1 MHLASGDIN
10 AEYGVL
16 PEGQDASVDA
26 TVQLMSE
33 MAKGKWGARS
43 PKVRA
48 LAINIINKANVPD
61 KDYFGMVDAIH
72 NYVRDE
78 IRYVKDVVG
87 QETLSYPEETL
98 FNSKAEDC
106 LAAGT
111 RLLTPKGYKNV
122 EDIRV
127 GDTIQGKN
135 GWTKVLK
142 FWDKG
147 VLPTWKI
154 HLSNGAYF
162 QATADHKCFLLDGS
176 EKKVSELR
184 AKDALLGPA
193 TIELPERT
201 AFLSDDD
208 FYFVGLYLADG
219 WSSGNKTCISGK
231 DGFAKEA
238 QKHWVKAWAEA
249 KGWPVTWHPRYITVY
264 IPKTHELFELLHDG
278 RLAPEKAVPDIILAN
293 LTSAKTRRLRE
304 GLFADFHDPV
314 LSKRAIGAELLRKKN
329 KTKMTCGGGCYS
341 TTSHDL
347 AKQVR
352 LLLRFEGFSVSDSL
366 VVEHGGLG
374 SHPVHRI
381 YPRFFR
387 DKPAKV
393 EEIVESGVAHVYDLQ
408 TADQGIFL
416 PDADVVVHNCDGKS
430 IAEMALLGSIG
441 IRSYPVVIGLIPN
454 HFSHVYIHVEIP
466 PGKGRYAGQTIA
478 ADPIMREWSLGTA
491 APDARVK
498 AKRVYPHL
506 AGLGTMSING
516 YASGPAYF
524 SPQDELEAA
533 QVKRVMKSRYVD
545 TGSRGEV
552 VNTKRLNQWGDEL
565 DDMFNRNA
573 SISPMQAAPSYD
585 LYNRGPVT
593 NHAEKQLTS
602 YLHRAVPSKRI
613 SAPMSEHQRGKNFVT
628 IQDRNAPKRK
638 TPVAPSVGEL
648 LGLADYLNELSGEAA
663 AAGRQHLVSGKHDPI
678 HRVAAAVALTK
689 QRAARAS
696 GRVVRA
702 EQNAG
707 FLFGLGAFAAK
718 KQPSPGF
725 WGGVTPGPWPMPAP
739 HVELSR
745 AKAIEKLAH
754 QISAQADQ
762 LAKLCVGY
770 SPIRRNHFDG
780 LLGALEHLNYNLSA
794 VDTVAQLAPE
804 DHPAD
809 DAQVKVDTLAM
820 VLSSPT
826 FREASIYKATPATPN
841 APKSPIVGVLPEG
854 AVVRDQKGRVTYS
867 DDGSDDLEGGL
878 GRWGGF
884 RRVTQAVKKVATAPA
899 KAIERAQAKV
909 KETAKNPK
917 FRKLALGVATGGAS
931 LLTKKTID
939 LAKKVAHDK
948 RLRNIALGIATG
960 GASLLTKSTVDMAR
974 GAMGK
979 KKKGGGEA
987 AAPADESVMTPD
999 STTPPVSDPP
1009 EDQSIIPGPGES
1021 SYDANQDPSGSPAE
1035 SFGPEDMGP
1044 ADEAES
1050 VAADEQNMSA
1060 GGGEGQSFTNT
1071 RDVNEGEDPFAAGGS
1086 ATEDEGAEGAGPG
1099 MMEEGAQ
1106 GGPGDMSEA
1115 GPADED
1121 TYESADDGDDTED
1134 EGGGEDSVVT
1144 PPVEGLA
1151 GNHRGMI
1158 HGKRGWV
1165 PRPPGH
1171 TGVEGFSTAGVSV
1184 GALALAGLGLYLI
1197 TRKKK

>member
-10 AEYGVL
+10 AEYSVL

-26 TVQLMSE
+26 TVNLMSE

-98 FNSKAEDC
+98 FNSKAED
-106 LAAGT
+106 
-111 RLLTPKGYKNV
+111 
-122 EDIRV
+122 
-127 GDTIQGKN
+127 
-135 GWTKVLK
+135 
-142 FWDKG
+142 
-147 VLPTWKI
+147 
-154 HLSNGAYF
+154 
-162 QATADHKCFLLDGS
+162 
-176 EKKVSELR
+176 
-184 AKDALLGPA
+184 
-193 TIELPERT
+193 
-201 AFLSDDD
+201 
-208 FYFVGLYLADG
+208 
-219 WSSGNKTCISGK
+219 
-231 DGFAKEA
+231 
-238 QKHWVKAWAEA
+238 
-249 KGWPVTWHPRYITVY
+249 
-264 IPKTHELFELLHDG
+264 
-278 RLAPEKAVPDIILAN
+278 
-293 LTSAKTRRLRE
+293 
-304 GLFADFHDPV
+304 
-314 LSKRAIGAELLRKKN
+314 
-329 KTKMTCGGGCYS
+329 
-341 TTSHDL
+341 
-347 AKQVR
+347 
-352 LLLRFEGFSVSDSL
+352 
-366 VVEHGGLG
+366 
-374 SHPVHRI
+374 
-381 YPRFFR
+381 
-387 DKPAKV
+387 
-393 EEIVESGVAHVYDLQ
+393 
-408 TADQGIFL
+408 
-416 PDADVVVHNCDGKS
+416 CDGKS

-506 AGLGTMSING
+506 AGLGTMSIDG

-524 SPQDELEAA
+524 SPQDELEAT

-573 SISPMQAAPSYD
+573 TISPMQAAPSYD

-593 NHAEKQLTS
+593 NHAEKRMTS
-602 YLHRAVPSKRI
+602 YLHQAVPSKRI

-648 LGLADYLNELSGEAA
+648 LGLADYLNELSGPAA

-707 FLFGLGAFAAK
+707 FLFGLEG
-718 KQPSPGF
+718 PGF
-725 WGGVTPGPWPMPAP
+725 WAGIKPGPWASPMPAP
-739 HVELSR
+739 HAELQR
-745 AKAIEKLAH
+745 AKSIEKLAH
-754 QISAQADQ
+754 QISAQADR

-770 SPIRRNHFDG
+770 SPIRQRVLNG
-780 LLGALEHLNYNLSA
+780 LLGALEHMNYNLGA
-794 VDTVAQLAPE
+794 VDAVAQLAPE

-820 VLSSPT
+820 VLNSPT
-826 FREASIYKATPATPN
+826 FREASIYKATPATPS
-841 APKSPIVGVLPEG
+841 APKSPVFGVLPEG

-884 RRVTQAVKKVATAPA
+884 RRVTQAVKKVAMAPA

-931 LLTKKTID
+931 LLTKATVD
-939 LAKKVAHDK
+939 AAKKVAHDK

-979 KKKGGGEA
+979 KKGGGG
-987 AAPADESVMTPD
+987 AAPAVVDLGPVPDNNGPGTDDPSVVTPN
-999 STTPPVSDPP
+999 STTPPVSDPV
-1009 EDQSIIPGPGES
+1009 ENQSIIPGPGES

-1044 ADEAES
+1044 ATESES

-1060 GGGEGQSFTNT
+1060 GGGSGQSFTET
-1071 RDVNEGEDPFAAGGS
+1071 RDVNETEDPFAAGGS
-1086 ATEDEGAEGAGPG
+1086 ASVDEGSESAGPG
-1099 MMEEGAQ
+1099 MMEEGAE
-1106 GGPGDMSEA
+1106 GGPGAMSEA

-1144 PPVEGLA
+1144 PPVEGLPTFA
-1151 GNHRGMI
+1151 GI
-1158 HGKRGWV
+1158 
-1165 PRPPGH
+1165 
-1171 TGVEGFSTAGVSV
+1171 SV